1 MNRRFASF
9 QASPKIASHGRR
21 SAALHALRAL
31 LLLVSIAAA
40 IATTTTAG
48 TLNGTVKNGTT
59 GQVAAGADVILIQ
72 LQGGMQPV
80 ANTKTDAQG
89 QFHFDNP
96 QLGTGPML
104 VRVVYKGVNY
114 HEPITPG
121 KMTAT
126 IEVFEPTNDPKS
138 FSIANHAIIL
148 QPNGADLMVGEEYMI
163 TNKTQPPLAFYRADG
178 SFDFTLPDG
187 ADFNQASAW
196 GSSGMPV
203 VQGTIDKGKNKMAI
217 AFPFRPGESGVRL
230 SYKVP
235 YGGNHATLH
244 NVSPYS
250 SERLIIAAP
259 PTVQISGAGITAAGQ
274 DQGFNV
280 YTRDNI
286 AANAPVAI
294 SVSGTA
300 PMPSASQGGGG
311 PAGASNAAGGGDDSQ
326 NPSVNSR
333 ADAASADAPSATA
346 TTVPARLDSLK
357 WILTGGFVSIFILG
371 FAYLW
376 LRPQPA
382 TVPGGAW
389 TTEADVPTPR
399 PAKKSAARSA
409 QQSATYA
416 SIAAATVPAAARAT
430 SPSEPSRGAAETIA
444 DVDNQVQGS
453 LDDLKNNIFRLELRR
468 QAGTIGEEDYARERA
483 RVEKALRDL
492 VQG

>member
-1 MNRRFASF
+1 MNRRFAVS
-9 QASPKIASHGRR
+9 QIRHATRVNR
-21 SAALHALRAL
+21 SAAALATL
-31 LLLVSIAAA
+31 LLLIFAAA
-40 IATTTTAG
+40 ATTASAG

-138 FSIANHAIIL
+138 FNIANHAIIL

-163 TNKTQPPLAFYRADG
+163 ANKTQPPLAFYRADG

-196 GSSGMPV
+196 GASGMPV

-235 YGGNHATLH
+235 YAGNHITLH

-280 YTRDNI
+280 YMRDNV
-286 AANAPVAI
+286 AANAPVEI
-294 SVSGTA
+294 NVSGTA
-300 PMPSASQGGGG
+300 PMPAASQGGGG
-311 PAGASNAAGGGDDSQ
+311 GPAGGTGTAGGVDNSQ

-333 ADAASADAPSATA
+333 ADDGAGDAPSASA
-346 TTVPARLDSLK
+346 TTIPARLDSLK

-382 TVPGGAW
+382 GSVNGGW
-389 TTEADVPTPR
+389 TTEADVPAPR
-399 PAKKSAARSA
+399 PTKNSAARAA

-416 SIAAATVPAAARAT
+416 SATAAPIATAASAASSSQA
-430 SPSEPSRGAAETIA
+430 SRGAVEAIA

-453 LDDLKNNIFRLELRR
+453 LDELKNNIFRLELRR
-468 QAGTIGEEDYARERA
+468 QAGTISEDDYARERA
-483 RVEKALRDL
+483 RVEKALREL